1 MQGIVLSKNADLFTV
16 ESEEGVFKL
25 KPSGKTKASGIFVG
39 DRVVFSDAITE
50 VKERKNLLV
59 RPPLANV
66 DKCFIVICPI
76 PKPDFVLVDKVIV
89 YCLLKGIQPIIVVNK
104 IDLAEQSFL
113 DEIAAAYKSFEIVKV
128 SAKNGLVSELVSHID
143 GVCTLAGQ
151 SAVGKSSIIN
161 ALFADQ
167 LEKVG
172 QLSKKT
178 ERGRQT
184 TRLVTL
190 YKTENGYLADTAG
203 FSLLDLS
210 FVSDI
215 DYRELSAYY
224 PDFLQA
230 RAECKYRSCLHEGGD
245 CGVIEAVKQGR
256 ISKLRYQNYL
266 KILSELR
273 NAKKF

>member
-1 MQGIVLSKNADLFTV
+1 MRGIILSKNADLFTV
-16 ESEEGVFKL
+16 ESDGKL
-25 KPSGKTKASGIFVG
+25 YKMKPSGKTKGSGIFVG
-39 DRVVFSDAITE
+39 DRVEFSEAITGVE
-50 VKERKNLLV
+50 ERKNFLV

-66 DKCFIVICPI
+66 DKCFIVICPL

-89 YCLLKGIQPIIVVNK
+89 HCLRCGIEPIIVINK
-104 IDLAEQSFL
+104 IDIANEDFQN
-113 DEIAAAYKSFEIVKV
+113 EIDKAYRAFEIVKI
-128 SAKNGLVSELVSHID
+128 SAKNGDIENLSSHIE
-143 GVCTLAGQ
+143 GICTLAGQ

-161 ALFADQ
+161 ALFGGE

-178 ERGRQT
+178 DRGKQT

-190 YKTENGYLADTAG
+190 YKTEKGYLADTAG

-210 FVSDI
+210 FVSGI

-230 RAECKYRSCLHEGGD
+230 RGQCKYRSCLHEHGD
-245 CGVIEAVKQGR
+245 CGVINAVKKGE
-256 ISKLRYQNYL
+256 ISTLRYQNYL

-273 NAKKF
+273 NFKKF